1 MKHRLYRKS
10 NLKTYNRYVA
20 NMIFLSQQILRIP
33 SDSLI
38 LFEIEHALNKPNL
51 KIYPNRYRY
60 CYISTYRQIP
70 QIRFLISPSERE
82 SPGIVRIKENGDG

>member
-1 MKHRLYRKS
+1 MWYF
-10 NLKTYNRYVA
+10 Y
-20 NMIFLSQQILRIP
+20 IP
-33 SDSLI
+33 TNITNSKWFFDS
-38 LFEIEHALNKPNL
+38 FEHALNKPNL

-82 SPGIVRIKENGDG
+82 SPGIVRIKENGDGWFQKVSFRPLIFTRVP